1 MRVVSQDRCESF
13 DFNHTMFWR
22 QDGIIYAH
30 IAGDTRDRV
39 IGRYK
44 SDERADEVF
53 DDMNKAYSDMPLIF
67 QNINP
72 SENFEQALKEMNH
85 RAIITVLPD
94 EPMKIEQIN
103 NSVYF
108 MPKE

>member
-44 SDERADEVF
+44 SEGRAAEVF
-53 DDMNKAYSDMPLIF
+53 EDIHKAYSPYGLICD
-67 QNINP
+67 NI
-72 SENFEQALKEMNH
+72 
-85 RAIITVLPD
+85 TD
-94 EPMKIEQIN
+94 EQIQAFIGSKN
-103 NSVYF
+103 VRCNVINMENMDCDVTTCNSVVYY

>member
-1 MRVVSQDRCESF
+1 MRVVSQDRCASF

-30 IAGDTRDRV
+30 IAGDSRDRV

-44 SDERADEVF
+44 SEGRADEVF
-53 DDMNKAYSDMPLIF
+53 EDMHKVYSPYRLIYKSV
-67 QNINP
+67 P
-72 SENFEQALKEMNH
+72 
-85 RAIITVLPD
+85 V
-94 EPMKIEQIN
+94 EQIQIGIDLKN
-103 NSVYF
+103 FIVPQIEKSSIDCTEVSDSIVYF